1 MLNMSKLPK
10 GNYRAKEI
18 YYYCSECNKT
28 FVSKQFFEQ
37 HLKQTTKTKLS
48 VKPTDIKIGKDIKLN
63 EKTIGYVSEN
73 AEPQIKNMRFYSKT
87 KILEI
92 HLKEFGFIHIYFDWV
107 VIMQSNIKHLTI
119 SVFIWI
125 FGISLYIYGA
135 IHHQNWNLL
144 SYNEQRIIISLG
156 YLLVSS
162 GVIFEYIFN
171 VKIKW

>member
-1 MLNMSKLPK
+1 
-10 GNYRAKEI
+10 
-18 YYYCSECNKT
+18 
-28 FVSKQFFEQ
+28 
-37 HLKQTTKTKLS
+37 
-48 VKPTDIKIGKDIKLN
+48 
-63 EKTIGYVSEN
+63 
-73 AEPQIKNMRFYSKT
+73 
-87 KILEI
+87 
-92 HLKEFGFIHIYFDWV
+92 
-107 VIMQSNIKHLTI
+107 MQSNIKHLTI

-171 VKIKW
+171 AKIK